1 MAKPT
6 DKDYE
11 IIFESGIYSRVND
24 FIKNIAEIFYDPK
37 NKEDV
42 TGYQATSVNV
52 VDSDDVEDNI
62 ALDNRNDS
70 AVKFAIA
77 SKAVRKFLSS
87 PIDVSLVAI
96 AAEKGFSRTSTTY
109 QTYLKEA
116 IINII
121 ENNTRDI

>member
-1 MAKPT
+1 MGKPT

-37 NKEDV
+37 NKEEI
-42 TGYQATSVNV
+42 TGYQATSVTV

-77 SKAVRKFLSS
+77 SKAVKKFLAN

-96 AAEKGFSRTSTTY
+96 AAEKGFSRISTTY
-109 QTYLKEA
+109 QDYLKEA
-116 IINII
+116 ITNVI
-121 ENNTRDI
+121 ENHVNVI